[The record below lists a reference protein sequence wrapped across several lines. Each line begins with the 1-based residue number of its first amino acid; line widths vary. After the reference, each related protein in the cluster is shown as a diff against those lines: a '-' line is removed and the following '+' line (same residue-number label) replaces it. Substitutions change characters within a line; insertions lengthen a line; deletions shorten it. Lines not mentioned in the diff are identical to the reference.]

1 MGNIRASSWLD
12 YDASNEATS
21 LGKQASRLAG
31 AKKSGGGWGALL
43 GGILGQIL
51 IPIPGVGAAIGA
63 GLGGAAGSVA
73 SGAMSGVSQDDIRSG
88 GKFYKGS
95 RESILNT
102 IAANQMDQSLMSAAK
117 YGMMGLNPS
126 SMLSKGTKGLT
137 EGFSGGG
144 GLMGGLKGGYQALA
158 GKAPIAQVLGDTPT
172 GGGWAPQGE
181 GGISNAI
188 LQGDTNFDITDI
200 IKTIDQSRVNT
211 LNRTTETVG
220 GIGAGT
226 ETFDVLDTSA
236 DMAQN
241 LVQMPWDE
249 EDAWAGI
256 GGQ

>member
-102 IAANQMDQSLMSAAK
+102 IAANQMDQSLEILLLVED
-117 YGMMGLNPS
+117 GLHKVKAVYQ
-126 SMLSKGTKGLT
+126 MLYFKVIL
-137 EGFSGGG
+137 
-144 GLMGGLKGGYQALA
+144 
-158 GKAPIAQVLGDTPT
+158 
-172 GGGWAPQGE
+172 
-181 GGISNAI
+181 ISI
-188 LQGDTNFDITDI
+188 LLI
-200 IKTIDQSRVNT
+200 
-211 LNRTTETVG
+211 L
-220 GIGAGT
+220 
-226 ETFDVLDTSA
+226 
-236 DMAQN
+236 
-241 LVQMPWDE
+241 
-249 EDAWAGI
+249 
-256 GGQ
+256 